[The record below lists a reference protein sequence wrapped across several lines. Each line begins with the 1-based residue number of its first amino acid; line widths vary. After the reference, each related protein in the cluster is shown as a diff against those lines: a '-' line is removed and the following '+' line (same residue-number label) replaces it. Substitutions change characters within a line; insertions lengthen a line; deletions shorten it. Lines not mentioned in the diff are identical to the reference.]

1 MQKISPGSPWH
12 CQHFRLTLKAVTQ
25 IRLLQP
31 TCMKKQE
38 KEKQQDAGAGIA
50 IDHTA
55 KNRIKKAGRMKNRKH
70 QPIKQKPGMKPLLN
84 LFQKP
89 VKPFWITPAKSKA
102 TLIGPN
108 SKRNCL
114 ASTWN
119 NRDSIWNRFHSIEIY
134 YHSKW
139 NRVAATWNH
148 RYSIWNCSHSLE
160 NIYYSVWNCPDSTW
174 NYPDSIG
181 NCPDSWL
188 LRIAESG
195 AGSDRYENY
204 PVIAGLMPVRPETE

>member
-1 MQKISPGSPWH
+1 MQKISPGSPWPRLY
-12 CQHFRLTLKAVTQ
+12 FRPPQDVGVQ
-25 IRLLQP
+25 NRLLQP

-38 KEKQQDAGAGIA
+38 KEKQQDVGPGIA
-50 IDHTA
+50 IEHAA
-55 KNRIKKAGRMKNRKH
+55 KNRIKLAGYSK
-70 QPIKQKPGMKPLLN
+70 KQETSTNKTKTRNETAFESVSKTSETLLN
-84 LFQKP
+84 HSGK
-89 VKPFWITPAKSKA
+89 VEA

-119 NRDSIWNRFHSIEIY
+119 NRDSIWNRFHSIENY

-160 NIYYSVWNCPDSTW
+160 NIYNSAWNC
-174 NYPDSIG
+174 PDSIG